1 MHVERR
7 NGVEPRATF
16 SITASFPGSGKTPS
30 GSSGRRSA
38 RQHIDRHVFLA
49 LDPGPAPKS
58 AVVFHR
64 DAGDDGHRGR
74 YTRSCKSVLAGVLL
88 SDVFFAGKVARLFH
102 VRSTLNEEES
112 ELRSIPQLHAQ
123 PFRDVIPR
131 QARLRPGP
139 SGPNGILLP
148 NQAGIWQIPARSI
161 LHQPRPMAGT
171 VASILRAL
179 SAKVRSGFTG
189 TLEQCR
195 RVFQRY
201 PDTPE
206 QRNADGSPGKHR
218 LGIEAARADAER
230 TARTGTCRRGFGL

>member
-38 RQHIDRHVFLA
+38 RQHIDRHVFLV
-49 LDPGPAPKS
+49 LDPEPAPIVTP
-58 AVVFHR
+58 ATMATVVGIH
-64 DAGDDGHRGR
+64 DLAKG
-74 YTRSCKSVLAGVLL
+74 VLVGVLL
-88 SDVFFAGKVARLFH
+88 PDLFFAGKIARLFRA
-102 VRSTLNEEES
+102 RSTLNEEES
-112 ELRSIPQLHAQ
+112 ELRPIPQLHAQ

-131 QARLRPGP
+131 QVRLRSGP

-230 TARTGTCRRGFGL
+230 TARTDTCRRGFGL